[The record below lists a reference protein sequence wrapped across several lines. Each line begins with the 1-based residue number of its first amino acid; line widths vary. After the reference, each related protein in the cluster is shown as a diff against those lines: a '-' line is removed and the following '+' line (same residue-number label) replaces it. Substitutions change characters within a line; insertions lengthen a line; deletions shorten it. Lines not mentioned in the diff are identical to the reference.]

1 MKKLILSCC
10 LLGAMNGSAY
20 ASADYKHFVDNLIDV
35 DNKLN
40 QTIQGIETGDVNSI
54 PLVESSSNKIN
65 DNKELISK
73 AVEVNKKERQVQGKK
88 LNNENLEMKSANLVQ
103 SRVQSKTDK
112 MEKELKS
119 TSSKD
124 NINSEKHHVEMSF
137 GMNHRSPMKGGTT
150 CWDEAGK
157 FHRVDPWLLRSIAK
171 VESGFNPDAIGKNTN
186 GTYDIGMMQINN
198 KVWLP
203 ILKKKGITEQMLKD
217 PCLSVYVGAWIL
229 RQNID
234 TYGWTARGIGAY
246 NSRTP
251 AKNIA
256 YAKKVY
262 KVYYAYKREYESKVD
277 L

>member
-1 MKKLILSCC
+1 MKKFVLSCC
-10 LLGAMNGSAY
+10 LLGLMNSGAY
-20 ASADYKHFVDNLIDV
+20 ANADYKHFVDNLIDV
-35 DNKLN
+35 DNKIN

-54 PLVESSSNKIN
+54 P
-65 DNKELISK
+65 
-73 AVEVNKKERQVQGKK
+73 AVENSLSKMNENKSSKLSEINKKEKMNLPNEIHSAVNSSNLTQANK
-88 LNNENLEMKSANLVQ
+88 LSVNKV
-103 SRVQSKTDK
+103 
-112 MEKELKS
+112 EKERSLQ
-119 TSSKD
+119 SSHNGQNNK
-124 NINSEKHHVEMSF
+124 NSVEMSF
-137 GMNHRSPMKGGTT
+137 GMSHRSPMKGGTT

-251 AKNIA
+251 SKNIA